1 MPFYRL
7 NKEYNQQGIYMPAG
21 THNYFKQSRGKN
33 VATQDIDKARN
44 ETKVAKAIQFLT
56 DQGNN
61 HYSFLIKPVKTSYTK
76 AGQEISKILKFNKD
90 AEAATAE
97 ETQNDQTLKDLKKR
111 ATEESQKALNYIS
124 ETFRPKLLTS
134 QEVKTDTYIS
144 LPLPAQIPTESLNID
159 YSVDKLGIAGAG
171 YNLGMEV
178 QNSFGAD
185 GALAEASTTAG
196 AYLVRTLLQNIDS
209 VRGISTLAL
218 GNIANP
224 FSANIFEN
232 VEPRNFRLDWP
243 MLQPKNKEESDNL
256 REIINLLRY
265 FALPQPDGLLL
276 KTPHEFELAFLGTN
290 YLYSFSRCVLTN
302 IEVNYAPNG
311 FNVFTTEDA
320 PQAVSLS
327 LSFKE
332 IFPLNKEVIIQ
343 SGGIAMKP
351 KNYELFSQDESQS
364 DKSVE
369 TPVSQSRAETEAEIN
384 QLVNDWK
391 FKKTTLQALEDER
404 TTILS
409 RGNRMNPN
417 DLANIN
423 AKIAK
428 VKVDMNLI
436 ATEVQSLQAK
446 INYTDRTGRKLKPL
460 PFV

>member
-1 MPFYRL
+1 MTSTGPRSR
-7 NKEYNQQGIYMPAG
+7 GGA
-21 THNYFKQSRGKN
+21 RGKN
-33 VATQDIDKARN
+33 VATQDIDRARN
-44 ETKVAKAIQFLT
+44 ETQVAKSIQFLT
-56 DQGNN
+56 DQGSN

-76 AGQEISKILKFNKD
+76 AGNEISKILKYN
-90 AEAATAE
+90 AEAAAKTTE
-97 ETQNDQTLKDLKKR
+97 ELQKDQTLKDTAKQE
-111 ATEESQKALNYIS
+111 AQKTANVFLD
-124 ETFRPKLLTS
+124 TFRPKLLTS

-144 LPLPAQIPTESLNID
+144 LPLPAQIPTESLNIE
-159 YSVDKLGIAGAG
+159 YSLDKLGIAGAG
-171 YNLGMEV
+171 YSLGLEV
-178 QNSFGAD
+178 QDSFGTD
-185 GALAEASTTAG
+185 GALAAARAG
-196 AYLVRTLLQNIDS
+196 DYLARTLLQNIDS

-265 FALPQPDGLLL
+265 FALPEPDGLLL

-290 YLYSFSRCVLTN
+290 YLYSFSRCALTN

-332 IFPLNKEVIIQ
+332 IFPLNKNVILN

-351 KNYELFSQDESQS
+351 NKLDMFSQDASQS
-364 DKSVE
+364 DKTVE

-391 FKKTTLQALEDER
+391 FKFNQLEALKEEER
-404 TTILS
+404 TILS
-409 RGNRMNPN
+409 GPGVNDPNRV
-417 DLANIN
+417 ANIK
-423 AKIAK
+423 AQITQ

-446 INYTDRTGRKLKPL
+446 INYTDRTGKKLKPL

>member
-33 VATQDIDKARN
+33 VATQDIDRARN
-44 ETKVAKAIQFLT
+44 GTQVAKSISFLT
-56 DQGNN
+56 DQGIN

-76 AGQEISKILKFNKD
+76 AGNEISKILKFN
-90 AEAATAE
+90 ATSEAKTTE
-97 ETQNDQTLKDLKKR
+97 ELQKDQTLKER
-111 ATEESQKALNYIS
+111 AKQEAQETLNFIS

-144 LPLPAQIPTESLNID
+144 LPLPAQIPTESLNIE

-171 YNLGMEV
+171 YNLGMEA
-178 QNSFGAD
+178 QDSFGND
-185 GALAEASTTAG
+185 GALADAATSAG
-196 AYLVRTLLQNIDS
+196 AYLARTLLQNIDS
-209 VRGISTLAL
+209 VRGITTLSL

-332 IFPLNKEVIIQ
+332 IFPLNKEVILS
-343 SGGIAMKP
+343 SGGESMYP
-351 KNYELFSQDESQS
+351 KKYKEFGQDTSQS
-364 DKSVE
+364 DKAVE
-369 TPVSQSRAETEAEIN
+369 TSVSANQAEIEKEIN
-384 QLVNDWK
+384 QKVADWLAK
-391 FKKTTLQALEDER
+391 DTER
-404 TTILS
+404 
-409 RGNRMNPN
+409 R
-417 DLANIN
+417 
-423 AKIAK
+423 K
-428 VKVDMNLI
+428 LI
-436 ATEVQSLQAK
+436 AERDKLNAVFNPIEYTFLTGKLLGIEISMNNIKEEVDALQAK
-446 INYTDRTGRKLKPL
+446 INYKDRTGRTLKPL
-460 PFV
+460 PSR